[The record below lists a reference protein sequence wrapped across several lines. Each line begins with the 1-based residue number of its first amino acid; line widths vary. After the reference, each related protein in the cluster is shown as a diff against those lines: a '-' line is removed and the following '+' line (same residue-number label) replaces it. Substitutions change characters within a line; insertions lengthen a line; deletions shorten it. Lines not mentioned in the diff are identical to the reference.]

1 MQPKD
6 GVCHQLDVFQCTTD
20 SRSYHG
26 ASVVDIDALANSIG
40 TTSPPRVNQV
50 AAHIMLLDALTK
62 QVCIF
67 TWAQRQKSGSETR
80 AKGGLWCGHSSLG
93 TGQFTGIAR
102 QEVIH
107 GLRCGQL

>member
-26 ASVVDIDALANSIG
+26 ASVVDIDALANTIG
-40 TTSPPRVNQV
+40 STSPPRVNQV

-67 TWAQRQKSGSETR
+67 TRAKREEGASETR
-80 AKGGLWCGHSSLG
+80 AKGRLRRSHTGLG
-93 TGQFTGIAR
+93 TCQFTGIAR

-107 GLRCGQL
+107 GLHCG

>member
-6 GVCHQLDVFQCTTD
+6 GVSHQLDVVQCTVD

-26 ASVVDIDALANSIG
+26 TSVVDVNAFTNTVRSTG
-40 TTSPPRVNQV
+40 PPCVNQV

-67 TWAQRQKSGSETR
+67 TRAQRQEGASETR
-80 AKGGLWCGHSSLG
+80 AKGGLWCGHTSFG
-93 TGQFTGIAR
+93 TCQFAGITR

-107 GLRCGQL
+107 GLCCG